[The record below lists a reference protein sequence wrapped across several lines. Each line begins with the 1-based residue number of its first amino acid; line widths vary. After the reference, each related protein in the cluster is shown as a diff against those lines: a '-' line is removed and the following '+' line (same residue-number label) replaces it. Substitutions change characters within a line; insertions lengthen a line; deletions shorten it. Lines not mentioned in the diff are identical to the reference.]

1 MFDTCNVKD
10 GHVYGL
16 DFHIDRILSSAA
28 KARIDTSKLSKERMR
43 QIILSTI
50 SASKR
55 SDDIFVRYWLS
66 AGRGDFGVSSS
77 GCDGGSQFYV
87 MVHKDVHN
95 HDDTETRV
103 PRRAVSISTS
113 SIPEKPPL
121 LATTKSNN
129 YMINAIVALE
139 AERLGGDFGLQIDA
153 ESDTILESSVS
164 CVAIVNRHGCLV
176 TPTFDRVLPSTT
188 LKRLIDEYVPD
199 LIERGVLN
207 DFCQRDVPVR
217 EVIESRE
224 MFEFGGGWVHPVV
237 SLDELPIGDGKPGPV
252 FDEICNLMVSEL
264 SNKKYL
270 DSIPLDS

>member
-1 MFDTCNVKD
+1 MYSSVVDGIVTEPEMMTVPLDDHMVHRGRTFLSSSQNHNTTTTTHKTDAVFDTCNVKD
-10 GHVYGL
+10 GQVYGL
-16 DFHIDRILSSAA
+16 DFHIDRILSSAT

-139 AERLGGDFGLQIDA
+139 AERLGGDFGLQIDVD
-153 ESDTILESSVS
+153 SDTILESSVS

-176 TPTFDRVLPSTT
+176 TPTFDRVLPSTWCSRLFHCITHSYHRNVRSKIHTRIYT
-188 LKRLIDEYVPD
+188 LENTTKT
-199 LIERGVLN
+199 
-207 DFCQRDVPVR
+207 
-217 EVIESRE
+217 
-224 MFEFGGGWVHPVV
+224 
-237 SLDELPIGDGKPGPV
+237 
-252 FDEICNLMVSEL
+252 
-264 SNKKYL
+264 
-270 DSIPLDS
+270 

>member
-16 DFHIDRILSSAA
+16 DFHIDRILSSAT

-139 AERLGGDFGLQIDA
+139 AERLGGDFGLQIDVD
-153 ESDTILESSVS
+153 SDTILESSVS

-176 TPTFDRVLPSTT
+176 TPTFDRVLPSTWCSRSWCS
-188 LKRLIDEYVPD
+188 RLFHCITHSYHRNVRSKIHTRKYNENLTRARTQVP
-199 LIERGVLN
+199 
-207 DFCQRDVPVR
+207 
-217 EVIESRE
+217 
-224 MFEFGGGWVHPVV
+224 H
-237 SLDELPIGDGKPGPV
+237 
-252 FDEICNLMVSEL
+252 
-264 SNKKYL
+264 
-270 DSIPLDS
+270 

>member
-10 GHVYGL
+10 GNVYGL

-28 KARIDTSKLSKERMR
+28 KARIDTSKLSKERMKR
-43 QIILSTI
+43 IILSTI

-55 SDDIFVRYWLS
+55 RDDIFVRYWLS

-95 HDDTETRV
+95 HNDVETRV
-103 PRRAVSISTS
+103 PRRAVSVSTS

-164 CVAIVNRHGCLV
+164 CVALVNRHGSLV

-188 LKRLIDEYVPD
+188 LKRLIDEFVPD
-199 LIERGVLN
+199 LIRRGVIK
-207 DFCQRDVPVR
+207 DFSQRDVPVR
-217 EVIESRE
+217 EVIESKE

-237 SLDELPIGDGKPGPV
+237 SLDNLPIGDGKPGPV
-252 FDEICNLMVSEL
+252 FDEICDLMVREL
-264 SNKKYL
+264 DNERHLDAIPSN
-270 DSIPLDS
+270 